1 MVNLD
6 NERPPYRQVM
16 TTEQAMDELKD
27 SLHLKGNDEWDELL
41 MQYIKDNYEKKE
53 RQLLVK
59 RRVVKDEGLVV
70 TSTLITLPFFYFL
83 T

>member
-1 MVNLD
+1 
-6 NERPPYRQVM
+6 M

-53 RQLLVK
+53 DSCWSRGGSSRMRVSWSPQL
-59 RRVVKDEGLVV
+59 
-70 TSTLITLPFFYFL
+70 
-83 T
+83 